1 MNGILSRYGYEG
13 YFGKEGTTEFVGRV
27 VTAYMGQAR
36 VATEEGEIECTY
48 APGIGAPGHEDGVC
62 VGDWVRLETI
72 PGGVRVAEI
81 LPRKTVL
88 TRRAAGPVDMEQ
100 RIAANIDRFVIV
112 SSLNADFNVSR
123 IERYLAALLPGGAEP
138 FIVLSKADLV
148 PEREEYLSRVREIAN
163 GASVLCVSAQTG
175 EGMDELRAALE
186 NRTCALIGMSGV
198 GKSSIVNFLSGGTK
212 MKVGGIREDDSRGRH
227 TTTHRELL
235 TLDGNIVLID
245 TPGMRTMGLWE
256 AGGVDE
262 VFTDVAEYARC
273 CRFRDCSHRTEPGC
287 AVREAVEAGI
297 LDPRRVKNYLKL
309 QAEEEHAEKRRG
321 GVKEKKKAFQMKA
334 EKVMRRK
341 GMK

>member
-1 MNGILSRYGYEG
+1 M
-13 YFGKEGTTEFVGRV
+13 
-27 VTAYMGQAR
+27 
-36 VATEEGEIECTY
+36 
-48 APGIGAPGHEDGVC
+48 
-62 VGDWVRLETI
+62 
-72 PGGVRVAEI
+72 
-81 LPRKTVL
+81 
-88 TRRAAGPVDMEQ
+88 
-100 RIAANIDRFVIV
+100 IV

-273 CRFRDCSHRTEPGC
+273 CRFRDCSHRIEPAC

-297 LDPRRVKNYLKL
+297 LDP
-309 QAEEEHAEKRRG
+309 APCEELPEASSRG
-321 GVKEKKKAFQMKA
+321 SP
-334 EKVMRRK
+334 RRK
-341 GMK
+341 APRRREGEEKGFPDESRKGNAQKGLQIVVDSTVSKGKPSKRKLHTDFVGNKKFQ

>member
-62 VGDWVRLETI
+62 VGDWVRLEPI

-148 PEREEYLSRVREIAN
+148 QS
-163 GASVLCVSAQTG
+163 QT
-175 EGMDELRAALE
+175 A
-186 NRTCALIGMSGV
+186 
-198 GKSSIVNFLSGGTK
+198 
-212 MKVGGIREDDSRGRH
+212 
-227 TTTHRELL
+227 
-235 TLDGNIVLID
+235 
-245 TPGMRTMGLWE
+245 P
-256 AGGVDE
+256 
-262 VFTDVAEYARC
+262 RC
-273 CRFRDCSHRTEPGC
+273 C
-287 AVREAVEAGI
+287 A
-297 LDPRRVKNYLKL
+297 
-309 QAEEEHAEKRRG
+309 
-321 GVKEKKKAFQMKA
+321 
-334 EKVMRRK
+334 
-341 GMK
+341 

>member
-1 MNGILSRYGYEG
+1 MNCRLSRYGYEG
-13 YFGKEGTTEFVGRV
+13 YFGKEETTEFVGRV

-62 VGDWVRLETI
+62 VGDWVRLERI
-72 PGGVRVAEI
+72 LGGVRVAEI

-88 TRRAAGPVDMEQ
+88 TRRASGIVEMEQ
-100 RIAANIDRFVIV
+100 RIASNLDRFMIV
-112 SSLNADFNVSR
+112 TSLNADFNVSR
-123 IERYLAALLPGGAEP
+123 IERYLAVLLPGGAEP

-148 PEREEYLSRVREIAN
+148 PDREEYLSRVREAAN
-163 GASVLCVSAQTG
+163 GASVLCVSTRTG

-198 GKSSIVNFLSGGTK
+198 GKSSIVNFLSGGER
-212 MKVGGIREDDSRGRH
+212 MKVGGIREEDSRGRH
-227 TTTHRELL
+227 TTSHRELF

-245 TPGMRTMGLWE
+245 TPGMRTMSLWD

-262 VFTDVAEYARC
+262 VFADVAEYARR
-273 CRFRDCSHRTEPGC
+273 CRFRDCSHRIEPGC

-297 LDPRRVKNYLKL
+297 LDARRVKNYLKL
-309 QAEEEHAEKRRG
+309 QDEEVRAEKRR

-334 EKVMRRK
+334 EKEMRRK